1 MGYVKKCFSLYFSF
15 AGRASRKEF
24 WSFVFFI
31 FLIAIGLGFA
41 EILIAPD
48 IALFSPLGSTPLTL
62 WFILC
67 FMPMLSVSARRLHD
81 IDFSA
86 WWLLLILFPPFH
98 IILILFYL
106 LPGSNRVNTYGQE
119 PKALNLTY

>member
-1 MGYVKKCFSLYFSF
+1 MGYVKKCFKLYFCFS
-15 AGRASRKEF
+15 GRASRREF
-24 WSFVFFI
+24 WSFTFFVFI
-31 FLIAIGLGFA
+31 IALGISFT

-48 IALFSPLGSTPLTL
+48 IALFSPMGSTPLAF

-98 IILILFYL
+98 IILLLFYL
-106 LPGSNRVNTYGQE
+106 LPGSNRINSYGEE
-119 PKALNLTY
+119 PKVVTI

>member
-15 AGRASRKEF
+15 SGRASRREF
-24 WSFVFFI
+24 WSFTFFVFI
-31 FLIAIGLGFA
+31 IALGISFT

-48 IALFSPLGSTPLTL
+48 IALFSSMGSTPLAF

-98 IILILFYL
+98 IILLLFYL
-106 LPGSNRVNTYGQE
+106 LPGSNRINSYGEE
-119 PKALNLTY
+119 PKVVTI